1 MVVVEALACG
11 VPAVAFDCKCGP
23 KDLLKDGI
31 KGLLVP
37 NGNID
42 ALAQAMMKIMD
53 NDTYRKEL
61 SLNARQVVSTYSED
75 TVMAKWVKLF
85 NSLVEK

>member
-1 MVVVEALACG
+1 
-11 VPAVAFDCKCGP
+11 
-23 KDLLKDGI
+23 
-31 KGLLVP
+31 
-37 NGNID
+37 
-42 ALAQAMMKIMD
+42 MMKIMD

>member
-1 MVVVEALACG
+1 MRTRKPLEILPMLIGTFALALLAGCVVSKSVVSEG
-11 VPAVAFDCKCGP
+11 VDLSKYKYVAV
-23 KDLLKDGI
+23 
-31 KGLLVP
+31 V
-37 NGNID
+37 
-42 ALAQAMMKIMD
+42 D